1 MNPNDEQ
8 KRLQPED
15 VCEGEWADWY
25 RLTPSQRWQE
35 SLKLWEVYLSL
46 GGSLDSEPDTQ
57 SPFFDADEWRASLV
71 DGRSSRVPLRA
82 DVLRRGGV

>member
-1 MNPNDEQ
+1 MGKPA

-35 SLKLWEVYLSL
+35 SQKLWATYLTL
-46 GGSLDSEPDTQ
+46 GGTLDSEPDTQ
-57 SPFFDADEWRASLV
+57 SPFFDEDEWRENLA
-71 DGRSSRVPLRA
+71 DGRSGVCI
-82 DVLRRGGV
+82 LRRGGV